1 MINLTVWENLYL
13 TMEDLIKDTGDKG
26 LWRVQ
31 ECFIGRMD
39 NIMMVNI
46 KIIKNTVKV
55 DYNIKMVH
63 FMMVIFKMIKSM
75 VMGFLRNQI
84 KIRSL

>member
-13 TMEDLIKDTGDKG
+13 TMEDLIRETGDKG
-26 LWRVQ
+26 SCRVQ

-39 NIMMVNI
+39 NTMKVNI
-46 KIIKNTVKV
+46 KIIKKTVKV
-55 DYNIKMVH
+55 DYNIKMDR

-84 KIRSL
+84 KNRLQ